1 MPNFLSPL
9 LDYRNFIP
17 HGHCYLW
24 QSGLVGL
31 HVGADLLIALAY
43 YSIPLMLIYFVR
55 KRQDIPFHGIFLLFG
70 AFIVACGTNHL
81 MEIVT
86 LWYPV
91 YWLSGAL
98 KAATAFISVYTGL
111 MLFPLIPQ
119 ALALPSPA
127 QLEQANAQLAQE
139 VRDRKQAEI
148 ALQQALRRLDFHVD
162 NSPLAVVEW
171 NSETRVQRWSKRA
184 EEVFGW
190 KADEVLE
197 RHPSEWMFIP
207 PDESDRV
214 AEVINHMTDR
224 TMVSSTVKNRNYTKT
239 EDIITCEWYNSC
251 LVDDDGNLISILSLI
266 QDITE
271 AEGFKSNLQ
280 ESEERFRSI
289 FEYAPIGISLFDLE
303 TQRFIKVNPKFCQ
316 LLGYSE
322 EALKTM
328 GLEDICHPEDHPK
341 DLAALKQAIA
351 QGQCNYQLEKRYLR
365 RDQMPIWVNLNVA
378 LIHDGQ
384 GKFRYR
390 LGMLN
395 DISDRKEAEAIRAK
409 WELELRTKNQALEAA
424 LQDLQTTQM
433 QLIQSEKMSSLGQL
447 VAGIAHEINNPVSFI
462 HGNLTYSW
470 SYIQDLLKCLELYQT
485 HYPSPKPEIR
495 EQTERLDLDFL
506 TQDLPKLVGSMH
518 RGAERIRQIV
528 LSLRHFSR
536 LDEAEK
542 KPVDI
547 HEGLDST
554 LMLLQHRLVEFQGDR
569 EIHIVKDYGSLPQVD
584 CYAGQL
590 NQVFMNLLSN
600 AIDAI
605 AFSAKFTNP
614 NSSYTPTISLRTR
627 QGADAVIIH
636 VIDNGDGIC
645 SKVRPNLFN
654 PFFTTKPV
662 GQGTGLGLA
671 ISYQIVVEHHGG
683 SIDVRSNPGE
693 GCEFIVTIPLS
704 APLSAP
710 SRPQRS
716 LSRPALRTAIAKNSP
731 AH

>member
-9 LDYRNFIP
+9 LDSRNFIP

-31 HVGADLLIALAY
+31 HASADLLIALAY
-43 YSIPLMLIYFVR
+43 YSIPLMLVYFVR
-55 KRQDIPFHGIFLLFG
+55 KRQDVPFHGVFLLFG

-81 MEIVT
+81 MEVVT

-91 YWLSGAL
+91 YWLSGTL
-98 KAATAFISVYTGL
+98 KAATAVISVYTGL
-111 MLFPLIPQ
+111 TLFPLIPQ

-127 QLEQANAQLAQE
+127 QLEQANARLAQE

-148 ALQQALRRLDFHVD
+148 ALRQALQRLDFHVE

-171 NSETRVQRWSKRA
+171 NSQSRVQRWSKRA

-190 KADEVLE
+190 QADEVLD
-197 RHPSEWMFIP
+197 RHPSEWQFIP

-214 AEVINHMTDR
+214 AEVINHLTDQ
-224 TMVSSTVKNRNYTKT
+224 TVVSSSIRNRNYTKNG
-239 EDIITCEWYNSC
+239 DIITCEWHNSC
-251 LVDDDGNLISILSLI
+251 LLDDAGNLVSILSLI

-271 AEGFKSNLQ
+271 AEGFKLTLQ

-303 TQRFIKVNPKFCQ
+303 TQKFIKVNPKFCQ

-322 EALKTM
+322 EELKTM
-328 GLEDICHPEDHPK
+328 SLGDIYHPEDHPL
-341 DLAALKQAIA
+341 DLAAMQQAIA
-351 QGQCNYQLEKRYLR
+351 QGQCIYQLEKRYLH
-365 RDQMPIWVNLNVA
+365 RDQTPIWVNLNVA
-378 LIHDGQ
+378 LIHDAQ
-384 GKFRYR
+384 GRFRYR

-395 DISDRKEAEAIRAK
+395 DISDRKEAERIRAK
-409 WELELRTKNQALEAA
+409 WETELQAKNQTLEAA
-424 LQDLQTTQM
+424 LRELQAAQM

-462 HGNLTYSW
+462 HGNLTYIW
-470 SYIQDLLKCLELYQT
+470 NYVQDLLLCLELYQRN
-485 HYPSPKPEIR
+485 YPNPIPELQ
-495 EQTERLDLDFL
+495 EQAERLDLDFL
-506 TQDLPKLVGSMH
+506 TKDLPKLVDSMKT
-518 RGAERIRQIV
+518 GAERIRQIV
-528 LSLRHFSR
+528 LSLRNFSR

-542 KPVDI
+542 KPVDV

-554 LMLLQHRLVEFQGDR
+554 LLILQHRFVEFQGDR
-569 EIHIVKDYGSLPQVD
+569 EIHVLKDYGNLPQVD

-605 AFSAKFTNP
+605 ALSQKFTDPDCGEPP
-614 NSSYTPTISLRTR
+614 NISLRTHLE
-627 QGADAVIIH
+627 ADTVVIHIA
-636 VIDNGDGIC
+636 DNADGLC
-645 SKVRPNLFN
+645 PEAHANLFN

-662 GQGTGLGLA
+662 GKGTGLGLA

-683 SIDVRSNPGE
+683 SIDVHSRAGE

-704 APLSAP
+704 TSIAVPANL
-710 SRPQRS
+710 QRV
-716 LSRPALRTAIAKNSP
+716 LPKKALDAAIAENSP
-731 AH
+731 TR